1 MIKYGFDVFRVQC
14 SAVQCSAV
22 QCLNWRQM
30 DQIALRV
37 RTEQIYNNTTSYTI
51 ARNCFMFFEK
61 KNFEFFVNK
70 TGDGVS
76 GCVILILRGRL
87 Q

>member
-14 SAVQCSAV
+14 SAVQ

-61 KNFEFFVNK
+61 FFFEFFVNK

>member
-1 MIKYGFDVFRVQC
+1 MQTM
-14 SAVQCSAV
+14 Q

-61 KNFEFFVNK
+61 KIFEFSSTKRAMVYR
-70 TGDGVS
+70 VVLS
-76 GCVILILRGRL
+76 
-87 Q
+87 

>member
-1 MIKYGFDVFRVQC
+1 MIKYGFDVFRVQTM
-14 SAVQCSAV
+14 Q

-61 KNFEFFVNK
+61 KFFEFSSTKRAMVYR
-70 TGDGVS
+70 VVLS
-76 GCVILILRGRL
+76 
-87 Q
+87 

>member
-1 MIKYGFDVFRVQC
+1 MIKYGSDVFRVQTM
-14 SAVQCSAV
+14 Q

-61 KNFEFFVNK
+61 KFFEFFVNK

>member
-14 SAVQCSAV
+14 SAVQCNSAV

-61 KNFEFFVNK
+61 K
-70 TGDGVS
+70 
-76 GCVILILRGRL
+76 ILSFSSTKRAMVYRVVLS
-87 Q
+87 

>member
-14 SAVQCSAV
+14 SAVQTMQ

-61 KNFEFFVNK
+61 KFF
-70 TGDGVS
+70 
-76 GCVILILRGRL
+76 
-87 Q
+87 

>member
-1 MIKYGFDVFRVQC
+1 MIKYGFDVFRVQTM
-14 SAVQCSAV
+14 Q

-61 KNFEFFVNK
+61 NFFEFSSTKRAMVYR
-70 TGDGVS
+70 VVLS
-76 GCVILILRGRL
+76 
-87 Q
+87 

>member
-14 SAVQCSAV
+14 SAVQTMQTMQ

-30 DQIALRV
+30 DQIALRA

-51 ARNCFMFFEK
+51 ARNCFMFSK
-61 KNFEFFVNK
+61 IFFLSFSLTKRAMVYR
-70 TGDGVS
+70 VVLS
-76 GCVILILRGRL
+76 
-87 Q
+87 

>member
-1 MIKYGFDVFRVQC
+1 MIKYGFDVFRVQTM
-14 SAVQCSAV
+14 Q
-22 QCLNWRQM
+22 QRLNWRQM

-61 KNFEFFVNK
+61 NFLSFSSTKRAMVYR
-70 TGDGVS
+70 VVLS
-76 GCVILILRGRL
+76 
-87 Q
+87 